1 MKICVRLIQ
10 QWKLCIFQRLI
21 QRRLKILFTTN
32 TPNYTRRLNCHL
44 THKYFNTQ
52 SVFSFDKIITP
63 QISFPRNSSS
73 PFLFFEREQVSRTT
87 RPRIHRDTAITNPPF
102 PLPSP
107 NVKLSSFKLGMK
119 RSLPR
124 AKGRARTSEERIP
137 GRKKKERR
145 QREREKTRGS
155 DPFVIRAQPA
165 ARPSS
170 PPPLSPYSSQ
180 LSTRPTFF
188 RRMLNRWRAGRWFRG
203 V

>member
-1 MKICVRLIQ
+1 MKIVYFPTI
-10 QWKLCIFQRLI
+10 
-21 QRRLKILFTTN
+21 N
-32 TPNYTRRLNCHL
+32 STPPQNFIYNEYTELYSTRLNCHL

-107 NVKLSSFKLGMK
+107 NVKLSSFKLGTK
-119 RSLPR
+119 RSLARKGGREHRRNASLGEKRKRGDKGKEKRHVALTRSLFARNQPR
-124 AKGRARTSEERIP
+124 
-137 GRKKKERR
+137 
-145 QREREKTRGS
+145 
-155 DPFVIRAQPA
+155 D
-165 ARPSS
+165 RP
-170 PPPLSPYSSQ
+170 PPLPPLSPYSSQ